1 MFKRLHIK
9 RWRQFADVDIVFH
22 QHLTILTG
30 ANGAGKTTVLNLLS
44 KVIGWTPEFVSS
56 VKTSKTG
63 KGVYNNSYELKDLKT
78 IIDGILYPEKNFLGE
93 LTLSDGQVCSFLLPK
108 EVASGTY
115 DVDIK
120 LKGLEKGVYVNSQR
134 PNLPYKK
141 MASISTEVLSR
152 KQIFEKYNEFNKK
165 YFFDTFRDH
174 SEISA
179 TTVIKETLAGL
190 AVFGQGNDSVAAN
203 TVTKD
208 LLLGYEKILKCVL
221 PPRIG
226 FEKISVVVPEVVLC
240 TKSGDFPLDAVSGG
254 LASIINMTW
263 QLYMF
268 SEPEDSFVAL
278 IDEPENHLHPELQ
291 KSFLGNM
298 IKAFPNV
305 QFIVATHNPFMITS
319 QRDSNIYVLD
329 YNNDNKVQ
337 SKLLDHINKA
347 GTANSILRN
356 VLGID
361 STLPGWAENILAD
374 SIKRYSESPI
384 TEDTF
389 NRLRSELK
397 EFGLDEF
404 IPETIAAVAEEI
416 RKNDQID

>member
-1 MFKRLHIK
+1 MFKRLHIQ
-9 RWRQFADVDIVFH
+9 RWRQFADVDITFH
-22 QHLTILTG
+22 KHLTILTG

-44 KVIGWTPEFVSS
+44 KVIGWKPEFVSS
-56 VKTSKTG
+56 VKKNKNG
-63 KGVYNNSYELKDLKT
+63 KGIYNNSYELKDLKT
-78 IIDGILYPEKNFLGE
+78 IIDGILYPEKNLLGE
-93 LTLSDGQVCSFLLPK
+93 LVLSDERVCSFLLPK
-108 EVASGTY
+108 EVNSGTY

-120 LKGLEKGVYVNSQR
+120 FNGTEKGVYINSQR

-141 MASISTEVLSR
+141 MTSVSTEILSR
-152 KQIFEKYNEFNKK
+152 KQIYEKYNNFIKS

-179 TTVIKETLAGL
+179 TSVIKETLAGL
-190 AVFGQGNDSVAAN
+190 AVFGQGNESVVAN
-203 TVTKD
+203 DNTKR
-208 LLLGYEKILKCVL
+208 LLLGYEDVLRCVL
-221 PPRIG
+221 PPKIG
-226 FEKISVVVPEVVLC
+226 FEKLSVVVPEVILC
-240 TKSGDFPLDAVSGG
+240 TKSGNFTLDSVSGG

-268 SEPEDSFVAL
+268 SEPEDTFIAL

-291 KSFLGNM
+291 KTFLGNL

-319 QRDSNIYVLD
+319 QRDSNVYVLD
-329 YNNDNKVQ
+329 YNDENKVQ

-361 STLPGWAENILAD
+361 STMPGWAEDILAD
-374 SIKRYSESPI
+374 SIKRYSENPI

-389 NRLRSELK
+389 IRLRSELK
-397 EFGLDEF
+397 EIGLDEF
-404 IPETIAAVAEEI
+404 IPETITAVVEEN
-416 RKNDQID
+416 RKDDQIG

>member
-1 MFKRLHIK
+1 M
-9 RWRQFADVDIVFH
+9 
-22 QHLTILTG
+22 
-30 ANGAGKTTVLNLLS
+30 
-44 KVIGWTPEFVSS
+44 
-56 VKTSKTG
+56 
-63 KGVYNNSYELKDLKT
+63 
-78 IIDGILYPEKNFLGE
+78 
-93 LTLSDGQVCSFLLPK
+93 
-108 EVASGTY
+108 
-115 DVDIK
+115 
-120 LKGLEKGVYVNSQR
+120 
-134 PNLPYKK
+134 
-141 MASISTEVLSR
+141 
-152 KQIFEKYNEFNKK
+152 
-165 YFFDTFRDH
+165 
-174 SEISA
+174 
-179 TTVIKETLAGL
+179 
-190 AVFGQGNDSVAAN
+190 
-203 TVTKD
+203 
-208 LLLGYEKILKCVL
+208 
-221 PPRIG
+221 
-226 FEKISVVVPEVVLC
+226 VPEVVLC